1 MTSIALVRHGET
13 AWNAA
18 ERLQGTSDI
27 PLNENGRRQARATAA
42 ILARSHWDVIVS
54 SPLQRAAETAEIIA
68 EAVALPVTEHLD
80 SLLERGYGEA
90 EGITDAEALQRWPDG
105 NFPGM
110 DSEETVTAHGMDG
123 VETLRG
129 QFPTGRVLAVTHGT
143 LIRLVMSEVVGYP
156 VDHIHNATVSEIH
169 YAKGRWHGVQI
180 NSVPI
185 TPEHTG
191 AMPS

>member
-18 ERLQGTSDI
+18 GRLQGTSDV
-27 PLNENGRRQARATAA
+27 PLNENGRQQARATAA
-42 ILARSHWDVIVS
+42 ILADSHWDVLVS
-54 SPLQRAAETAEIIA
+54 SPLMRAADTATIIG
-68 EAVALPVTEHLD
+68 EAVGLPVTEHLEA
-80 SLLERGYGEA
+80 LVERGYGKA
-90 EGITDAEALQRWPDG
+90 EGITDEEAMSRWPDG

-110 DSEETVTAHGMDG
+110 DSEETVTRHGMDG
-123 VETLRG
+123 VNELRR

-169 YAKGRWHGVQI
+169 YSDGAWHGVQI